1 MESCAGIISTR
12 RRESAVKVLLVEDGR
27 NYAFLLEAMLRS
39 SEIDPLS
46 MSWADNLQTALEL
59 YQRESADV
67 ILADLSLPDS
77 SGLATVTALKA
88 KVGATPIIVLT
99 ACSDERLA
107 SEALRHGAQD
117 YLIKTEID
125 KRALQRAL
133 RYAIERQ
140 RSEDKYRELVESV
153 DAIVWEADPVT
164 WRFNFISRAAEKI
177 LGYPIER
184 WLQSPEFWINLIHP
198 DDRSAAVEYCKRQ
211 TERGNDHEFEYRALA
226 LDGRVVWLRDLVR
239 VIRNEFGRPISL
251 RGVMVDISQ
260 SKVAAA
266 ELLRHHQEI
275 NCLQEIGQIILE
287 AAEPMVGIQ
296 NALEKVVA
304 LQGFDLADI
313 LLTTPE
319 GHFLSLGAACGYN
332 DPANLQKN
340 RRGRSAI
347 HAKERLLHSSIIH
360 NVQSGD
366 RGRTLKAE
374 GVETLVNIPLR
385 SGDKS
390 LGVLHFASRKSKE
403 IRPHD
408 MALFEAIGQ
417 QFANAIQKAQ
427 LRSEIEKRSQELGAL
442 LDVSSAANR
451 SLNLQ
456 QILQEVAQKVAQIFT
471 FDATQILLL
480 NERRDEV
487 RLTVSYQID
496 DAFSFGPKV
505 FKLGQGISGHAA
517 ADGQP
522 VVVEN
527 IDTDPRYEQLTHYRS
542 AKKIGQKFAASFPI
556 KYEGE
561 TVGVITCVGRP
572 PRRLTDHEMRL
583 IASMSSQVAVAVVNA
598 RYFAETLEQAS
609 QLRSLASHLETIRE
623 QERTRISRELHDEL
637 GQALTSL
644 KFDVAWINARLDG
657 MAEPLSNRLAAMLQA
672 LDSTLRQVRKISA
685 QLRPD
690 ILDKLGLSAAMEW
703 QLQEFRQRT
712 GINYHFSSYPADIRL
727 DENASVALFRIMQEA
742 LTNVARHSQASR
754 VTIVLEQQPGDIHLR
769 IDDDG
774 IGIDEARIYNGQSLG
789 LLGMRERAASLGGDV
804 TFQRNNARG
813 TCVTSHLPVE
823 PQRETRDLL

>member
-1 MESCAGIISTR
+1 
-12 RRESAVKVLLVEDGR
+12 
-27 NYAFLLEAMLRS
+27 
-39 SEIDPLS
+39 
-46 MSWADNLQTALEL
+46 
-59 YQRESADV
+59 
-67 ILADLSLPDS
+67 
-77 SGLATVTALKA
+77 
-88 KVGATPIIVLT
+88 
-99 ACSDERLA
+99 
-107 SEALRHGAQD
+107 
-117 YLIKTEID
+117 
-125 KRALQRAL
+125 
-133 RYAIERQ
+133 
-140 RSEDKYRELVESV
+140 
-153 DAIVWEADPVT
+153 
-164 WRFNFISRAAEKI
+164 
-177 LGYPIER
+177 
-184 WLQSPEFWINLIHP
+184 
-198 DDRSAAVEYCKRQ
+198 
-211 TERGNDHEFEYRALA
+211 
-226 LDGRVVWLRDLVR
+226 
-239 VIRNEFGRPISL
+239 
-251 RGVMVDISQ
+251 
-260 SKVAAA
+260 
-266 ELLRHHQEI
+266 
-275 NCLQEIGQIILE
+275 
-287 AAEPMVGIQ
+287 
-296 NALEKVVA
+296 
-304 LQGFDLADI
+304 
-313 LLTTPE
+313 
-319 GHFLSLGAACGYN
+319 
-332 DPANLQKN
+332 
-340 RRGRSAI
+340 
-347 HAKERLLHSSIIH
+347 
-360 NVQSGD
+360 
-366 RGRTLKAE
+366 
-374 GVETLVNIPLR
+374 
-385 SGDKS
+385 
-390 LGVLHFASRKSKE
+390 
-403 IRPHD
+403 
-408 MALFEAIGQ
+408 
-417 QFANAIQKAQ
+417 
-427 LRSEIEKRSQELGAL
+427 
-442 LDVSSAANR
+442 
-451 SLNLQ
+451 
-456 QILQEVAQKVAQIFT
+456 
-471 FDATQILLL
+471 
-480 NERRDEV
+480 
-487 RLTVSYQID
+487 
-496 DAFSFGPKV
+496 
-505 FKLGQGISGHAA
+505 
-517 ADGQP
+517 